1 MAITLFMSGCG
12 AEPSANAD
20 KATTLVRTGQVTRLQ
35 SAQTYRLTGVTQAA
49 QQAQLSF
56 QISGRLAERPADV
69 GDDIATGD
77 LLARLSTPQLDPAA
91 DAARA
96 SVSRLET
103 QLANARET
111 TARTERLVAQDA
123 ATRQQLDDARTQRDA
138 LAAQL
143 QQARAE
149 AERASQSA
157 EQQRLTAPIAGTV
170 TDVFYEPGE
179 FVPAGQPVIAIS
191 GTGGLE
197 ARFGVP
203 EQLVGDLATGQAARL
218 SLPLGDGRPL
228 TGRLVRLARATTG
241 PGQLFQAQIHIDDT
255 ANVRAGESVV
265 WHVHGPSRD
274 DLLAPIAAVARIGTA
289 RGAVVYVIRD
299 GIAHRVPVNPGAVVD
314 DRVRLNGD
322 LKSGDTVAVAGLSH
336 LADGRAVRKAGLN
349 DE

>member
-1 MAITLFMSGCG
+1 M
-12 AEPSANAD
+12 
-20 KATTLVRTGQVTRLQ
+20 
-35 SAQTYRLTGVTQAA
+35 
-49 QQAQLSF
+49 
-56 QISGRLAERPADV
+56 
-69 GDDIATGD
+69 
-77 LLARLSTPQLDPAA
+77 
-91 DAARA
+91 
-96 SVSRLET
+96 
-103 QLANARET
+103 
-111 TARTERLVAQDA
+111 
-123 ATRQQLDDARTQRDA
+123 RQQLDDARTQRDA

-179 FVPAGQPVIAIS
+179 FVPAGQPVIALS
-191 GTGGLE
+191 GAGGLE

-203 EQLVGDLATGQAARL
+203 EQLV
-218 SLPLGDGRPL
+218 GDGRPL

-299 GIAHRVPVNPGAVVD
+299 GIAHRVPVIPGAVVD

-336 LADGRAVRKAGLN
+336 LADGRAVRKARLN